1 MKGIIFLGGHYLKNF
16 FSELAKLI
24 AVGTMLSVTL
34 ETAFADDS
42 ADLRHKLHAVSAMS
56 ANFSA
61 EVKNKDGTIAK
72 SSGKMALKR
81 PDRLLLHTLLP
92 DETVLFTRGKDL
104 CYYDPFVNQLSLFT
118 ASSANSSPFLLLT
131 DDSIQLWSRYVVKK
145 VAGGYKVSPK
155 KARDIVAMILLFKDD
170 VISSVSLEMKEGSV
184 NTYTFTDVE
193 FEVDDALFDVDIPDD
208 AEIDDE
214 RGAN

>member
-1 MKGIIFLGGHYLKNF
+1 MYLVSGGLK
-16 FSELAKLI
+16 I
-24 AVGTMLSVTL
+24 
-34 ETAFADDS
+34 
-42 ADLRHKLHAVSAMS
+42 
-56 ANFSA
+56 
-61 EVKNKDGTIAK
+61 
-72 SSGKMALKR
+72 
-81 PDRLLLHTLLP
+81 
-92 DETVLFTRGKDL
+92 TRKDL
-104 CYYDPFVNQLSLFT
+104 SHSPITAYDHDIS
-118 ASSANSSPFLLLT
+118 
-131 DDSIQLWSRYVVKK
+131 VVKK